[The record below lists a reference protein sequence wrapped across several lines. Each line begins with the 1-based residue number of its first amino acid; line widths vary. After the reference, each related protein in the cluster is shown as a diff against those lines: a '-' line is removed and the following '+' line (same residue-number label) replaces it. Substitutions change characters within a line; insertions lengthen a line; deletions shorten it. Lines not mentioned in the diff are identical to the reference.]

1 MSVVRVNVHDFKVL
15 IAWTQIFGN
24 ALNLTNKINFFFSAT
39 ICLSPPRIPDSDGLL
54 ENSISKIET
63 SILVKS
69 EDNKESLRPLL
80 DKKVLS
86 KSRDVNLDDEIKTK
100 KIISTKRRPG
110 LEKLIE
116 KAKNQSKKNFTPQVN
131 GEFVSSKIPIRK
143 LRCQQNY

>member
-1 MSVVRVNVHDFKVL
+1 M
-15 IAWTQIFGN
+15 
-24 ALNLTNKINFFFSAT
+24 
-39 ICLSPPRIPDSDGLL
+39 SPPRITDSNDLF
-54 ENSISKIET
+54 ENPISKVEKST
-63 SILVKS
+63 LVKS

-116 KAKNQSKKNFTPQVN
+116 KAKNQSRKNTTPQVN
-131 GEFVSSKIPIRK
+131 GELDFFPFPYTGRWSF
-143 LRCQQNY
+143 LNTD